1 MIAYIAK
8 KIGVGFLS
16 GIGLGIGFLA
26 VIFASETYF
35 GGANDPESR
44 TWEDDPPG
52 LAITNHSTR
61 PNMGQLTIVGEI
73 ENRSAFDWD
82 TVWITAKILADD
94 ALVNNC
100 EDTVRNLP
108 ANSTKGFEIRCYDVS
123 GSGLPDN
130 VRYELAIRTSVRP
143 ESE

>member
-1 MIAYIAK
+1 MITLVAK

-26 VIFASETYF
+26 VIFVVETYF
-35 GGANDPESR
+35 GESGDPGPR

-52 LAITNHSTR
+52 LAITKHSTR
-61 PNMGQLTIVGEI
+61 PNMGQLTIVGDV
-73 ENRSAFDWD
+73 ENSSAFDWD
-82 TVWITAKILADD
+82 TVWITARILAGD

-108 ANSTKGFEIRCYDVS
+108 ANSTKEFEIKCYDVS

-130 VRYELAIRTSVRP
+130 VRYELVIRTSVRP
-143 ESE
+143 ELK